1 MLSLLKK
8 SGAAGLAVL
17 ALSASSFAADVTF
30 SVDMSVQ
37 QSLGNFDPANDLVVV
52 RGDMNSWSGNTEQL
66 MDPDSDMIYEGTFT
80 IDETTLPMPE
90 YKFVNVVGGA
100 TDSWE
105 TVNNRVVDISGGGQI
120 TIPTVFFDDNAGGGV
135 DADITFQ
142 CDMSV
147 QTSVGNFNPANG
159 DKIVVRGSFNGW
171 GGAADELFEDVL
183 TGIHTATATINAT
196 AGTVVEYKF
205 VHLVPDGA
213 GGFVDGWESVPNRT
227 FTFDGNNQT
236 LPVVY
241 FDDVSPNDI
250 ITQAVTVTFQVDVTN
265 AMDYNGGTPIPFQS
279 IDNVYIAGFF
289 NNWPWDNFTDPDW
302 EMHDDGVAPDMVAG
316 DMIYTTNIT
325 FDLGAAKSQQYKF
338 SVNGP
343 DNESGIGENH
353 VINIDDTNPTMVN
366 VVDAFGVIVDVEE
379 NSNPGVIETS
389 ILASNYPNPFNP
401 TTSIEFKADQVAPA
415 QISIFNV
422 LGQEIN
428 SFDLGVTNSGNVVWN
443 GTDFNNAP
451 VSSGIYFYQV
461 NVGKAQKIGKM
472 TLLK

>member
-8 SGAAGLAVL
+8 TGVASLAVL
-17 ALSASSFAADVTF
+17 AFSASAFAADVTF
-30 SVDMSVQ
+30 SVDMIVQ
-37 QSLGNFDPANDLVVV
+37 QTLGNFDPANDLVVV
-52 RGDMNSWSGNTEQL
+52 RGDINSWSGNTEQL
-66 MDPDSDMIYEGTFT
+66 LDPDNDLIFEGTFT
-80 IDETTLPMPE
+80 IDETVFPTFE
-90 YKFVNVVGGA
+90 YKFVNVVGGS

-105 TVNNRVVDISGGGQI
+105 TVGNRSVDISAGGQI
-120 TIPTVFFDDNAGGGV
+120 VIPTVFFDDNAGGGV
-135 DADITFQ
+135 DADIMFQ

-171 GGAADELFEDVL
+171 GGANDELFEDVL
-183 TGIHTATATINAT
+183 DGIHKAIVTINAT
-196 AGTVVEYKF
+196 AGTTIEYKF
-205 VHLVPDGA
+205 VHLIPDGS
-213 GGFVDGWESVPNRT
+213 GGFTDNWESVQNRT
-227 FTFDGNNQT
+227 FVFDGNNQA
-236 LPVVY
+236 LPVVF

-265 AMDYNGGTPIPFQS
+265 AMDFNGGTPIPFQS

-289 NNWPWDNFTDPDW
+289 NNWPWDAFTDPDW
-302 EMHDDGVAPDMVAG
+302 EMHDDGVAPDITAG
-316 DMIYTTNIT
+316 DLIYTTNIT

-343 DNESGIGENH
+343 DNESGIGDNH
-353 VINIDDTNPTMVN
+353 VIIIDDTNPSMVN
-366 VVDAFGVIVDVEE
+366 PVDLFGVIVDVEE
-379 NSNPGVIETS
+379 NSNPGLIETS
-389 ILASNYPNPFNP
+389 ILAANYPNPFNP

-415 QISIFNV
+415 KILIFNV

-428 SFDLGVTNSGNVVWN
+428 SFDLGLSKSGNVVWN
-443 GTDFNNAP
+443 GTDFNNTP